1 MPRKKTERRD
11 SRYLAEDAQKKVKG
25 ALDVCVCGLDRR
37 RPYAFVRTPAV
48 AEKSSWLG
56 LARNPTGAGQWRP
69 ARCKLV
75 EEEEGCLLNIYV
87 DVSGF
92 AVLAFAIC
100 ADVP

>member
-1 MPRKKTERRD
+1 M
-11 SRYLAEDAQKKVKG
+11 KG
-25 ALDVCVCGLDRR
+25 ALDVCVWGSSGR
-37 RPYAFVRTPAV
+37 RPNASVPTPAI

-92 AVLAFAIC
+92 VILAFAIC
-100 ADVP
+100 ADVS